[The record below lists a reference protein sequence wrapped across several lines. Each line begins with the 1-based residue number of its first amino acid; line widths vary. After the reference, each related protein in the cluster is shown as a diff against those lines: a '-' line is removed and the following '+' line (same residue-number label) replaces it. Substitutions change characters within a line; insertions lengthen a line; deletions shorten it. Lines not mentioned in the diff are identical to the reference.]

1 VPPAE
6 PSAAADADDDASL
19 VLAHRVGLSL
29 GVAQL
34 AANRPLDE
42 DGHEVPDRRARPSL
56 ELVPDRGLDVGR
68 ILVELL
74 GEHIAQPADL
84 DLFADVSLG
93 CVVVGLVRAHRLV
106 HRDTVRIPSFAL
118 SSRRGGGVDAEGAAA
133 TKPVAVLF
141 DIDETLV
148 HTGGSGAR
156 SWNAA
161 FEKLFG
167 VGADIGEH
175 TSAGETDPQVARE
188 TFRGVLGREPAADEL
203 SALYAR
209 YLMHLADDIWT
220 SRGYRVL
227 PGVQDLLVRL
237 GDSGVILGIVS
248 GAMEGA
254 ARTKLM
260 PANLNRFFLFGA
272 YGSDS
277 PDRPEL
283 TRLAIDKA
291 ARLHG
296 ELVPAQVF
304 VLGDTP
310 RDVEAAN
317 DAGAVSMGVAT
328 GRYSVDELSAAGA
341 AHVVRSLEDA
351 FPGV

>member
-1 VPPAE
+1 M
-6 PSAAADADDDASL
+6 
-19 VLAHRVGLSL
+19 
-29 GVAQL
+29 
-34 AANRPLDE
+34 
-42 DGHEVPDRRARPSL
+42 
-56 ELVPDRGLDVGR
+56 
-68 ILVELL
+68 
-74 GEHIAQPADL
+74 
-84 DLFADVSLG
+84 
-93 CVVVGLVRAHRLV
+93 
-106 HRDTVRIPSFAL
+106 
-118 SSRRGGGVDAEGAAA
+118 DAEGAAA